1 MTVLRERVA
10 ELRPLFRPPDP
21 CQRTDYR
28 PGECAQYDL
37 WFPPVDIPVAHDEVA
52 RPPVF
57 VAVTCHSRF
66 LVARMIPSRQV
77 HDVLGGHLWC
87 LRVFGATP
95 RTGVYDQEPAIGRW
109 RGQRPCFTEEFS
121 AFRGMLGMGAV
132 LCDRGDAEAKGV
144 VERANGYLET
154 SFLPGRRF
162 EDPHDFN
169 RQLEGWLVKGQRAYA
184 RDDQGPPVRT
194 AVGGPGGDDPA
205 AAGATRPG
213 PALRGPPRPGPLRA
227 GRHQRLLGPPPLH
240 RPPGGGAGRPRRGDR
255 HLRS

>member
-1 MTVLRERVA
+1 VVAERIGWERGMTVLRERVA

-132 LCDRGDAEAKGV
+132 LCARGDAEAKGV

-162 EDPHDFN
+162 EDPHDLQPPA
-169 RQLEGWLVKGQRAYA
+169 RGVAGQRPT
-184 RDDQGPPVRT
+184 GVC
-194 AVGGPGGDDPA
+194 
-205 AAGATRPG
+205 TRRSG
-213 PALRGPPRPGPLRA
+213 PARA
-227 GRHQRLLGPPPLH
+227 NGCGRT
-240 RPPGGGAGRPRRGDR
+240 GGR
-255 HLRS
+255 